1 MSVTLPSIIKLTV
14 MKKLYFLLPAIFLCF
29 YLNAQFKL
37 GTNYSLL
44 IPQGEM
50 GDNINPVHT
59 VNLSFLYTPKVF
71 CQRFSVGTEMGF
83 GNYAY
88 VTKEQDLRFPDGS
101 GIKTDVVYTSNVVNA
116 ALVLRANLAAK
127 GKMIPYIEAKAGNIS
142 FFSNV
147 YVADPE
153 DQSSCKPLE
162 AKNII
167 RDNTFFA
174 TYGGGVQVDVG
185 LFDKKATTGKFII
198 DIGINRIKGG
208 KLDYINT
215 KNIQTHVHTDPNAPV
230 DPGKGEPLNI
240 QFINITT
247 QTIHEHQVAEL
258 HNSQLRM
265 IGIKIGMLF
274 KLGKS

>member
-1 MSVTLPSIIKLTV
+1 
-14 MKKLYFLLPAIFLCF
+14 MKKFYLLLPTIFICF
-29 YLNAQFKL
+29 IVNAQFKV
-37 GTNYSLL
+37 GTHYGLL

-59 VNLSFLYTPKVF
+59 INLSFLYTPKIL

-83 GNYAY
+83 GNYAF

-101 GIKTDVVYTSNVVNA
+101 GIKTDVVYTSNIVNA

-127 GKMIPYIEAKAGNIS
+127 GKMIPYIEAKAGAIN

-153 DQSSCKPLE
+153 DPSSCEPLE
-162 AKNII
+162 SKNII
-167 RDNTFFA
+167 RDNTLFV
-174 TYGGGVQVDVG
+174 TYGGGLQLDVAV
-185 LFDKKATTGKFII
+185 FDKKATAGRFII
-198 DIGINRIKGG
+198 DVGINKISGG
-208 KLDYINT
+208 HLNYINT
-215 KNIQTHVHTDPNAPV
+215 KNIQTHVHTDPNAPA
-230 DPGKGEPLNI
+230 DPAKGQPLNV

-258 HNSQLRM
+258 YNSQLRM
-265 IGIKIGMLF
+265 IGIKLGMLF
-274 KLGKS
+274 KLGKN

>member
-1 MSVTLPSIIKLTV
+1 M
-14 MKKLYFLLPAIFLCF
+14 LLPAVFLCF
-29 YLNAQFKL
+29 FVNAQFKL
-37 GTNYSLL
+37 GTNYALL

-50 GDNINPVHT
+50 GENINPVHT
-59 VNLSFLYTPKVF
+59 ISLSFLYTPKMF
-71 CQRFSVGTEMGF
+71 CQRLSVGTDLGF

-116 ALVLRANLAAK
+116 ALVLRANLTAK
-127 GKMIPYIEAKAGNIS
+127 GKIIPYIEAKGGTIS

-162 AKNII
+162 SKNII

-174 TYGGGVQVDVG
+174 TYGGGVQLDVG
-185 LFDKKATTGKFII
+185 VFDKNATPGRFII
-198 DIGINRIKGG
+198 DIGIKKLKGG
-208 KLDYINT
+208 NLNYINT

-230 DPGKGEPLNI
+230 DPSKGEPLNV

-258 HNSQLRM
+258 YNSPLRM
-265 IGIKIGMLF
+265 IGINIGMLF
-274 KLGKS
+274 KLGKN